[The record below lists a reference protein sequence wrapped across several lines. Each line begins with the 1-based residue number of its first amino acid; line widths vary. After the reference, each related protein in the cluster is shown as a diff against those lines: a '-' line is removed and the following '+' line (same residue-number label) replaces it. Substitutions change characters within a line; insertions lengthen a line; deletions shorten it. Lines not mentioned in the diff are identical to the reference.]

1 MLGDENMD
9 ELLIPDEDIV
19 FNTEIVKRGNFIRAK
34 ATGWEDFRNG
44 LITYANKDL
53 IRAIFMTG
61 TNSAASYFKI
71 MVADVNAGLWTL
83 KMSGDLEEI
92 YSSGESDTQT
102 ADTEP

>member
-1 MLGDENMD
+1 MD
-9 ELLIPDEDIV
+9 ELLTISEDLT
-19 FNTEIVKRGNFIRAK
+19 FNLEIIKRGGFIRAK

-44 LITYANKDL
+44 LITYASKDL

-71 MVADVNAGLWTL
+71 TAADVNAGLWTIAY
-83 KMSGDLEEI
+83 SFDLEEI

>member
-1 MLGDENMD
+1 MINMD
-9 ELLIPDEDIV
+9 ELLTISEDLT
-19 FNTEIVKRGNFIRAK
+19 FNLEIIKRGGFIRAK

-71 MVADVNAGLWTL
+71 TAADVNAGLWTIAY
-83 KMSGDLEEI
+83 SFDLEDV
-92 YSSGESDTQT
+92 YHG
-102 ADTEP
+102 AGYTEPTESEQDAG